1 MAVDIK
7 NTRMMHSIAELHTNP
22 EGEYYV
28 VVVEH
33 NPQPTPIRQTYQ
45 PFGYRM
51 QFPKKWGRK
60 RGALSLLD
68 FKIEDQ
74 ERIINNAQ
82 EELKKLRECKDK
94 TLDWKES

>member
-28 VVVEH
+28 VVMEH
-33 NPQPTPIRQTYQ
+33 SSVPTPIRQTYQ

-74 ERIINNAQ
+74 ERIINNARL
-82 EELKKLRECKDK
+82 ELEKLRQCKEK
-94 TLDWKES
+94 TLEWKET

>member
-60 RGALSLLD
+60 KGALSLLD

-74 ERIINNAQ
+74 EKIIRNA
-82 EELKKLRECKDK
+82 EIELEKLRECKEK
-94 TLDWKES
+94 TLEWKT

>member
-1 MAVDIK
+1 
-7 NTRMMHSIAELHTNP
+7 
-22 EGEYYV
+22 
-28 VVVEH
+28 
-33 NPQPTPIRQTYQ
+33 
-45 PFGYRM
+45 M

-82 EELKKLRECKDK
+82 LELEKLRECKEK
-94 TLDWKES
+94 TLEWKET